1 MKNKGLMISCKRATE
16 LIEISQ
22 EQKLAFK
29 ERMRLKLHNFLCK
42 VCDIYAQ
49 QSKKLSM
56 ILNRHAQSKSSN
68 ATIEDL
74 SKLKNKILSNLV
86 EKGE

>member
-29 ERMRLKLHNFLCK
+29 ERMRLKLQISCVKYVIFMHNK
-42 VCDIYAQ
+42 A
-49 QSKKLSM
+49 
-56 ILNRHAQSKSSN
+56 
-68 ATIEDL
+68 
-74 SKLKNKILSNLV
+74 KNFQ
-86 EKGE
+86 

>member
-1 MKNKGLMISCKRATE
+1 
-16 LIEISQ
+16 
-22 EQKLAFK
+22 
-29 ERMRLKLHNFLCK
+29 
-42 VCDIYAQ
+42 
-49 QSKKLSM
+49 M